1 MTSYTLPDRI
11 ALGQA
16 HAAAWAGDL
25 DRAARLLDDLDAAM
39 ASSPASLDLRAR
51 IHAQRGDLD
60 RADACWARVLLLDP
74 ADRAATAGR
83 AKIARI
89 RAGRPAR
96 PLLTAGRVAVLV
108 AVLVT
113 AAAADLAW
121 IHYGDGDP
129 PPATATAPPDPA
141 PAEIQRLERQIAA
154 AQNQTRVRSRELD
167 RIAATFKIPGVRAE
181 RRATDVRLV
190 FTNGLFRSGT
200 DLAPGSRPLLVR
212 VGRRLTDLRV
222 STTVVGHTVPFP
234 GGRTSGG
241 SPTAYARA
249 QIAAQE
255 LAAAADLPL
264 TAFTLATA
272 DQSAGPHPEAPRNRT
287 VTLLLRPT

>member
-1 MTSYTLPDRI
+1 MTPSTLHDRI
-11 ALGQA
+11 TLGQA
-16 HAAAWAGDL
+16 HTAAWAGDL

-60 RADACWARVLLLDP
+60 DADVCWARVLLLHP
-74 ADRAATAGR
+74 ENPEAAAGR
-83 AKIARI
+83 ATIARI

-96 PLLTAGRVAVLV
+96 PLLTAGRVAVLA

-113 AAAADLAW
+113 VVAADLVR

-129 PPATATAPPDPA
+129 PPATAAAPPDPA

-154 AQNQTRVRSRELD
+154 AQDQTRVRSRELD
-167 RIAATFKIPGVRAE
+167 RIAATFTIPGVRAQ

-190 FTNGLFRSGT
+190 FTDGLFRSGT
-200 DLAPGSRPLLVR
+200 DLARGSRPLLAR
-212 VGRRLTDLRV
+212 VGRRLTGLRV
-222 STTVVGHTVPFP
+222 STTVVGHTVAFP

-249 QIAAQE
+249 QVAAQE
-255 LAAAADLPL
+255 LATAAGLPL

-287 VTLLLRPT
+287 VTLVLRPS